1 MDSGVPLSGRRFTKN
16 QIATAI
22 ALLFHIVG
30 LTGLLFFNRLFFL
43 QFTPGNLLL
52 MLVLLMWTQTRKNKW
67 FFLFF
72 ISCFLV
78 GLGVEIMGV
87 RTGILFGQYNY
98 GTVMGYKVWDTP
110 VILGVNWFIV
120 TYCSGMSINMLRNSG
135 IALPALRGTYG
146 IKGAALQVIAGGAF
160 LATIYDWQMEPVAI
174 KLGYWR
180 WRGDGAVP
188 LYNYLCWFLVSTLL
202 LSVFQMAKFEK
213 LNKFAVNLML
223 IQFLFFLMLRLSL
236 N

>member
-1 MDSGVPLSGRRFTKN
+1 M
-16 QIATAI
+16 
-22 ALLFHIVG
+22 
-30 LTGLLFFNRLFFL
+30 
-43 QFTPGNLLL
+43 LLL
-52 MLVLLMWTQTRKNKW
+52 LVWTQTDKNRW
-67 FFLFF
+67 FFLFL

-87 RTGILFGQYNY
+87 RTGILFGQYSY

-110 VILGVNWFIV
+110 VILGVNWLIV
-120 TYCSGMSINMLRNSG
+120 VYCSGMSISMLRNSG
-135 IALPALRGTYG
+135 IALPALRGANG

-160 LATIYDWQMEPVAI
+160 LATIYDWQMEPVAV

-180 WRGDGAVP
+180 WRGDGTIP
-188 LYNYLCWFLVSTLL
+188 PYNYLCWFLVGGLL
-202 LSVFQMAKFEK
+202 LSLFRVAKFEK

-223 IQFLFFLMLRLSL
+223 IQFLFFLMLRLSM